1 MLCSG
6 GVPEAFFA
14 AYAEV
19 RPLHSKWR
27 EHARIL
33 NLRQLLAMLA
43 AGVPIPTITASIREV
58 VGTYG

>member
-1 MLCSG
+1 
-6 GVPEAFFA
+6 
-14 AYAEV
+14 
-19 RPLHSKWR
+19 LHPKWR

-43 AGVPIPTITASIREV
+43 GGVPIPTITASIREV